1 LEDFETD
8 EQVWDQFISDC
19 TANDIENL
27 LNEFNEFINEDSLGV
42 MKLLE
47 KMTAFGGIGF
57 DDKNEL
63 VVFVSEFRA
72 HVLKKN

>member
-1 LEDFETD
+1 
-8 EQVWDQFISDC
+8 
-19 TANDIENL
+19 